1 MLAGRAK
8 GTPANVKIKFN
19 LIVIYSTFVRII
31 VISGYDQSVNTFHSL
46 ALFPFIRIIFGV
58 VGVRAS
64 CVALINILTSA
75 IWLRT
80 IQMSGED
87 KKPKNETQKKKMKI
101 KNDSRS
107 MAMNTLTFWYHL
119 SLVNRSHNKRV
130 SACLNSCSRSGCVL
144 MILRYFRFS

>member
-8 GTPANVKIKFN
+8 KKTPANVKIKFN

-46 ALFPFIRIIFGV
+46 PLFPFIRIIFGV

-64 CVALINILTSA
+64 CVGLINILTSA
-75 IWLRT
+75 IWLLT

-87 KKPKNETQKKKMKI
+87 KTEKWNTQKKMKI

-130 SACLNSCSRSGCVL
+130 SACLSSCSRSGCVL